1 MRKGTVLLAG
11 LLAGLALVL
20 VGFGVWLGRSSSGT
34 RDADAA
40 PIAQVAPRT
49 AAIPRSTPAATP
61 PTLARRADPSPAL
74 AADLADAD
82 PKIRRAAVRELARD
96 RDADPATLLVASR
109 DPDLEVGVSAT
120 EALGRLHAAGTVP
133 AAELISRASD
143 HALNERVRV
152 TAMNG
157 LAATPSPEAA
167 AYFADLLARGDT
179 AERANAA
186 ILVGHQ
192 DLEIAVPA
200 LIRALGDSSE
210 QVRANAAE
218 SLRSRSR
225 GRDFGTDAAAWQAWW
240 QSRPR

>member
-1 MRKGTVLLAG
+1 MRKGPILLAAG
-11 LLAGLALVL
+11 ALAL

-40 PIAQVAPRT
+40 PVSQAAPRT
-49 AAIPRSTPAATP
+49 AALPSARVSAAP
-61 PTLARRADPSPAL
+61 PTLARRAEPTPAL

-96 RDADPATLLVASR
+96 RDADPAALLVASR
-109 DPDLEVGVSAT
+109 DPDLETGIAAT
-120 EALGRLHAAGTVP
+120 EALGRLHAAGAVP
-133 AAELISRASD
+133 AAELIARASD

-157 LAATPSPEAA
+157 LATTPSPEAA
-167 AYFADLLARGDT
+167 AFLADLLARGDT

-192 DLEIAVPA
+192 ELEIAVPA

>member
-1 MRKGTVLLAG
+1 MRKGPI
-11 LLAGLALVL
+11 LLAGLALAL

-40 PIAQVAPRT
+40 PVAQAAPRT
-49 AAIPRSTPAATP
+49 AAIPHPTPAATP
-61 PTLARRADPSPAL
+61 PTLAHRADPSPAL
-74 AADLADAD
+74 AADLTDAD
-82 PKIRRAAVRELARD
+82 PKIRRAAVRELARDRD

-218 SLRSRSR
+218 SLRFRSR